1 MHNGSF
7 EFDHAGLRNRS
18 SRQRFEYRIELE
30 RCHACPNPEDVLDP
44 YFEQVIAEALK
55 AKLGVKCNFVPLE
68 YMNSASIPPLIA
80 LLRTLADKKIQ
91 GEFVYDSNRKV
102 QSASF
107 RALDVIARKSKYTSV
122 RGI

>member
-1 MHNGSF
+1 MALSNLTMQDFEIEAVVSGS
-7 EFDHAGLRNRS
+7 N
-18 SRQRFEYRIELE
+18 IELNWKGAM
-30 RCHACPNPEDVLDP
+30 HTPNPEDVLDP

>member
-1 MHNGSF
+1 MSLSSLVMQDFEIEAVVNGS
-7 EFDHAGLRNRS
+7 N
-18 SRQRFEYRIELE
+18 IELNWKGAI
-30 RCHACPNPEDVLDP
+30 HAPSPEDFLDP
-44 YFEQVIAEALK
+44 YFEQVITEASK
-55 AKLGVKCNFVPLE
+55 GKMSVKCNFVPLE

-80 LLRTLADKKIQ
+80 LLRTLAEKGIH

-107 RALDVIARKSKYTSV
+107 RALDVIARKSKFTSV